1 MSCAGSTTYGFL
13 CVCVCVCARAHQNV
27 RVRVGR
33 VCVGACVLAY
43 MYVFV

>member
-1 MSCAGSTTYGFL
+1 VCAR
-13 CVCVCVCARAHQNV
+13 ARAHQNV